1 MRAGVHRQPRKQT
14 LLSRLSN
21 GCWWTE
27 AGVVVD
33 RSRRWQPEAGA
44 GGQKRVLADV
54 IRRCESN
61 QKMRA
66 EARLIWKPLPD
77 SSLVQVIPCSCE
89 TEHQIP
95 L

>member
-1 MRAGVHRQPRKQT
+1 MGAGGQKQV
-14 LLSRLSN
+14 LAAGS

-27 AGVVVD
+27 AGV
-33 RSRRWQPEAGA
+33 
-44 GGQKRVLADV
+44 GGRD
-54 IRRCESN
+54 

>member
-1 MRAGVHRQPRKQT
+1 MGAGGQKQV
-14 LLSRLSN
+14 LAAGS
-21 GCWWTE
+21 GCWWT
-27 AGVVVD
+27 
-33 RSRRWQPEAGA
+33 EAGA